1 MIEQLSRLN
10 TILKDL
16 NNVNETQLKK
26 EIYSILREGIKNHQ
40 YEISIDNYLLNIDP
54 NDISI
59 KYEIPSTLIEIDS
72 DSVYYELER
81 DLDIEYFCVS
91 DKKDNYPLSTPTIQ
105 VSGHILNIN
114 GNNRVDYVLDFL
126 NSNDQR
132 ISNYIIRNQ
141 NTEVVTDESA
151 VISFDVK
158 DTTPI
163 IDFTNYLDLTKLVPV
178 YLQYKE
184 NTYINREL
192 NNIDETYSKYIPDVS
207 KKIVIMKKICN
218 YIIEFYNEYASKLQ

>member
-72 DSVYYELER
+72 DSVYYE
-81 DLDIEYFCVS
+81 F
-91 DKKDNYPLSTPTIQ
+91 
-105 VSGHILNIN
+105 
-114 GNNRVDYVLDFL
+114 
-126 NSNDQR
+126 
-132 ISNYIIRNQ
+132 
-141 NTEVVTDESA
+141 A
-151 VISFDVK
+151 
-158 DTTPI
+158 
-163 IDFTNYLDLTKLVPV
+163 
-178 YLQYKE
+178 
-184 NTYINREL
+184 
-192 NNIDETYSKYIPDVS
+192 
-207 KKIVIMKKICN
+207 
-218 YIIEFYNEYASKLQ
+218 